1 MSAVQHPA
9 RGLQPHFA
17 QVPMHRRPHQRAE
30 TGLQAL
36 LTQPD
41 LARQPLQRPLL
52 AEACIQQR
60 ARVQHPLPLARGN
73 KGRLSEAEAMAA
85 LA

>member
-1 MSAVQHPA
+1 
-9 RGLQPHFA
+9 
-17 QVPMHRRPHQRAE
+17 MHRGAHQRAE
-30 TGLQAL
+30 TGLKAL
-36 LTQPD
+36 LAQPD
-41 LARQPLQRPLL
+41 LAREPLQRPLL